1 MAKRKTTPSND
12 TTKPAESATATDPE
26 KTESTPAADELFKTE
41 SPAKPDYKTDEY
53 SDGVDHTD
61 HDADGFNDESGF
73 AAGSTETP
81 ADVSADVST
90 DVSIDAPQN
99 ERQLTPA
106 AEKRPPFRTE
116 VEKPVCPIHFVGMVK
131 SSSGK
136 TPEAGED
143 RVAYWRCKVD
153 DCTHKDATVENGLA
167 LSDPVYCPR
176 LSCREANQA
185 MQIDLPKTKLDSG
198 QRLFFVCPN
207 CGYTEFR
214 KGRATRAAEIKLR
227 DIYNR

>member
-1 MAKRKTTPSND
+1 MAKRKPTPPNND
-12 TTKPAESATATDPE
+12 ATKSPESAVGFEPE
-26 KTESTPAADELFKTE
+26 KTESTPAADELFKADSDTTT
-41 SPAKPDYKTDEY
+41 KTDYQTDDY
-53 SDGVDHTD
+53 SEGVDHIES
-61 HDADGFNDESGF
+61 DADGFNDESGF
-73 AAGSTETP
+73 AAGSTSESPGQHSGELITDP
-81 ADVSADVST
+81 ASEPDQ
-90 DVSIDAPQN
+90 P
-99 ERQLTPA
+99 PA

-116 VEKPVCPIHFVGMVK
+116 VEKPICPIHFVGMVK

-167 LSDPVYCPR
+167 LNDPVYCPR
-176 LSCREANQA
+176 LSCRETKQA
-185 MQIDLPKTKLDSG
+185 MQIDLEKTKLDSG
-198 QRLFFVCPN
+198 QRLFFVCPH